1 MANMPVKDGNG
12 DLVRLKSSG
21 TGTDGDPYI
30 PEQATTVS
38 GTVTANLGTIG
49 GAATAANQATLIGH
63 VDGLEALVAAV
74 ATQATLAAIQTLL
87 GAGLPAALVGGR
99 LSVDGSGVTQPVSA
113 ASLPLPTGAATQ
125 ATLASVLSA
134 LQAAL
139 TVTATNLDIRDLSS
153 ATDSVAVTD
162 GGSSLT
168 VDGTVAVSGTVA
180 VTDNGGAL
188 TVDGTVA
195 VTDGGGSLTVDGP
208 LTDVQLRATAV
219 PVSAASLPLPT
230 GASTAANQATIAGHV
245 DGIETLLGGGLPSAL
260 ATDRLKVDGSGVTQ
274 PVSAASLPLPTGAA
288 TEATL
293 LDIQTAVEGTL
304 AVTGTVTANL
314 AAGTNN
320 IGDVDVVTLPAL
332 VAGEAHVGEVGGRA
346 RLLTDSY
353 TRPADT
359 TTYAVGDALAE
370 STSAPTALEFA
381 NAARVSGGSGEIT
394 GLVVVTSTAAATAL
408 AGELWVFAGSSA
420 PTATNDNAAF
430 NPSDSDALNVVAVI
444 PFSVGSAGSSNR
456 VYDVGPLACPYV
468 CNATSLWGL
477 VKVTNAYVPASAE
490 VVTLGLRVRQN

>member
-1 MANMPVKDGNG
+1 MALDTRTYKDA
-12 DLVRLKSSG
+12 SG
-21 TGTDGDPYI
+21 TT
-30 PEQATTVS
+30 QTRVVS
-38 GTVTANLGTIG
+38 ENASGHDAG
-49 GAATAANQATLIGH
+49 GVVLLDTAAA
-63 VDGLEALVAAV
+63 ALVGQKARAASV
-74 ATQATLAAIQTLL
+74 PVTLSTEDVAAIATQATLAAVQTLL
-87 GAGLPAALVGGR
+87 GAGLPSDLVGGR

-125 ATLASVLSA
+125 ATLAAIQTLVDALTTPSDTQPISAASLPLPAGAATQATLASVLSA

-153 ATDSVAVTD
+153 AIDS
-162 GGSSLT
+162 
-168 VDGTVAVSGTVA
+168 
-180 VTDNGGAL
+180 
-188 TVDGTVA
+188 VA
-195 VTDGGGSLTVDGP
+195 VTDGGGSLTVDGTVTATGP
-208 LTDVQLRATAV
+208 LTDAELRATAV
-219 PVSAASLPLPT
+219 PVSAASLPLPS
-230 GASTAANQATIAGHV
+230 GAATAANQATLIGHV
-245 DGIETLLGGGLPSAL
+245 DGIETLLSGTL
-260 ATDRLKVDGSGVTQ
+260 TVDGSGVTQ
-274 PVSAASLPLPTGAA
+274 PVS
-288 TEATL
+288 
-293 LDIQTAVEGTL
+293 
-304 AVTGTVTANL
+304 GTVTANL
-314 AAGTNN
+314 AAGTSNIGDVDVLSLPALPAGTNN
-320 IGDVDVVTLPAL
+320 IGDVDIASIAAGDNNIGNVDVVTLPAL

-408 AGELWVFAGSSA
+408 AGELWVFAGASA

-477 VKVTNAYVPASAE
+477 VRVTNAYVPASAE